1 MGSEGKR
8 VAAAPCGAV
17 ESTARTATGT
27 ENVGRGPN
35 RKRILDEE
43 TYIGNLEEIIQ
54 RDFFP
59 DVEKLRAQ
67 REYLEAEENGDM
79 EKMREITIKYG
90 SSLRKPNSGTPAAYV
105 TPATFETPEVVAG
118 SPSSRNKACQ
128 DGMSR
133 ADEGE
138 KDRKKEEKELPTLDT
153 FLGRSTS
160 EDNASFNQ
168 IIEIAEERNRI
179 KHVWLY
185 DAEEKS
191 KQHHEEML
199 ALPSSKFHAITAGK
213 AGVETWQYKAKN
225 DLMYYPE
232 GVKDDELFKKP
243 REVVHK
249 NTRFQGDPFSRA
261 LSKSQLQQA
270 AALNAQFKQGKVG
283 PDGKELIPQDSPKV
297 NGYGFVRTP
306 SPAPGV
312 NDSPMM
318 TWGEIEGTPFRLES
332 SESPPVDRTPGPAF
346 KILEPGRRERLGLK
360 MVNEVAAKNRTKKQE
375 ALRKATQS
383 LASLSPHGISPVMS
397 PALQRLVNRTSS
409 KYTDRAL
416 RASYTPSPAPKQT
429 PRCKIPCVGITP
441 NALGVLHTPSSQ
453 DPTSITDN
461 LLQLPKRKKVA
472 EHVPPQ
478 PSTSLTLQLTRADYD
493 DFGNLKYVAKIRGM
507 FEK

>member
-1 MGSEGKR
+1 MGTEGKVEWSGDTHGR
-8 VAAAPCGAV
+8 VMAAVTTNNSKSSEAGP
-17 ESTARTATGT
+17 
-27 ENVGRGPN
+27 GRSK
-35 RKRILDEE
+35 KRILDEE
-43 TYIGNLEEIIQ
+43 SYIGSLEEIIQ

-67 REYLEAEENGDM
+67 REYLEAEESGDM

-90 SSLRKPNSGTPAAYV
+90 SSLRKPNSGTPATYL
-105 TPATFETPEVVAG
+105 TPATFETPVVLPG
-118 SPSSRNKACQ
+118 SPSLQSKPGQ
-128 DGMSR
+128 DERPAG
-133 ADEGE
+133 DEGE
-138 KDRKKEEKELPTLDT
+138 KDKKKEEKVLPTLDI

-168 IIEIAEERNRI
+168 IIEIAEERNKI
-179 KHVWLY
+179 KHAWLY
-185 DAEEKS
+185 EAEEES
-191 KQHHEEML
+191 KQCREEML
-199 ALPSSKFHAITAGK
+199 ALPSPEVQAIKDGK
-213 AGVETWQYKAKN
+213 AGVETWEYKAKN
-225 DLMYYPE
+225 VLMYYPE

-283 PDGKELIPQDSPKV
+283 PDGKELIPQESPKV
-297 NGYGFVRTP
+297 NGYGFVGTP

-318 TWGEIEGTPFRLES
+318 TWGEIEGTPFRVES
-332 SESPPVDRTPGPAF
+332 SESPHVDRTPGPAF

-375 ALRKATQS
+375 ALRKATES
-383 LASLSPHGISPVMS
+383 LVSLSPHGISPVMS

-416 RASYTPSPAPKQT
+416 RASYTPSPAHKQT
-429 PRCKIPCVGITP
+429 PQCKTPCAGGTP
-441 NALGVLHTPSSQ
+441 NALTAGHTPSSQ

-461 LLQLPKRKKVA
+461 LLQLPKRKKA
-472 EHVPPQ
+472 
-478 PSTSLTLQLTRADYD
+478 AD
-493 DFGNLKYVAKIRGM
+493 F
-507 FEK
+507 F